1 MMSNDQTIFAPA
13 SAAGKAGVTVFRI
26 SGKEAQRVITDLC
39 MPHVLPAPRF
49 AALRDIKH
57 PKSGEVI
64 DRALVLFFPAPHSFT
79 GEDVVEFH
87 THGGR
92 AITNAVIDALSALT
106 HFRLAEAG
114 EFTRR
119 AFENGKMDLTE
130 AEAIAD
136 LIHAETETQRKQALR
151 QLDGALG
158 RIYEDWRARLARSLA
173 YMEAAI
179 DFSDEELP
187 PDMLEKQS
195 TVLCALREEIAAH
208 LNDNHRGE
216 RLREGFA
223 IAILGA
229 PNAGK
234 SSLLN
239 ALARREVAIVSPTA
253 GTTRDVVEVHLDIGG
268 YPVMLADT
276 AGLRETSDAIESEGV
291 RRAQARAQQVDLKLL
306 VFDGTLWP
314 HKDAATSMLIDSE
327 ALIVV
332 NKADLIPTARS
343 PKLTKSL
350 VSAATG
356 AAAAYAAE
364 GHKFCSE
371 HPKESKFMTL
381 GMSAT
386 NAAEGALALSAL
398 TGEGIDALLE
408 RLGQEIKQRFDSQGV
423 PPLTRARH
431 RAALQEAV
439 DHLDRALQAPMA
451 DLRAE
456 DVRLAMRALGRITG
470 RVDVEDLL
478 DIIFRDFCIG
488 K

>member
-1 MMSNDQTIFAPA
+1 MSDDQTIFAPA
-13 SAAGKAGVTVFRI
+13 SAVGKAGLSVFRV
-26 SGKEAQRVITDLC
+26 SGTQAREAITRLC
-39 MPHVLPAPRF
+39 EPAEIPPPRH
-49 AALRDIKH
+49 ASLRTIKH
-57 PKSGEVI
+57 PQSAEII
-64 DRALVLFFPAPHSFT
+64 DRALVLSFPAPHSFT

-87 THGGR
+87 THGGK
-92 AITNAVIDALSALT
+92 AVAQAMLEALGKLSG
-106 HFRLAEAG
+106 FRLAEPG

-119 AFENGKMDLTE
+119 GFENGKMDLTE
-130 AEAIAD
+130 AEAITD
-136 LIHAETETQRKQALR
+136 LIHAETEAQRKQALR

-158 RIYEDWRARLARSLA
+158 KIYEDWRGRLARGLA

-187 PDMLEKQS
+187 PDLLDRQTES
-195 TVLCALREEIAAH
+195 LRLLRDEIVAH

-343 PKLTKSL
+343 PNLTKSL

>member
-1 MMSNDQTIFAPA
+1 MSDDQTIFAPA
-13 SAAGKAGVTVFRI
+13 SAAGKAGVAVFRI
-26 SGKEAQRVITDLC
+26 SGKEARRVITDLC
-39 MPHVLPAPRF
+39 IPHALPAPRF

-92 AITNAVIDALSALT
+92 AITNAVIDALSALP

-136 LIHAETETQRKQALR
+136 LIHAETEAQRKQALR

-158 RIYEDWRARLARSLA
+158 RIYEDWRARLSRSLA

-195 TVLCALREEIAAH
+195 AVLCALREEIAAH

-216 RLREGFA
+216 RLREGFS

-239 ALARREVAIVSPTA
+239 ALARREAAIVSPTA
-253 GTTRDVVEVHLDIGG
+253 GTTRDVIEVHLDIAG
-268 YPVMLADT
+268 YAVTLADT
-276 AGLRETSDAIESEGV
+276 AGLRDSSDAIENEGI
-291 RRAQARAQQVDLKLL
+291 RRAHVHAQRADLKLL
-306 VFDGTLWP
+306 VFDGTLEP
-314 HKDAATSMLIDSE
+314 DAETLALIDAD
-327 ALIVV
+327 ALIIV
-332 NKADLIPTARS
+332 NKADKIQNPPSHATAGIPLPLREGLGAG
-343 PKLTKSL
+343 LVGL
-350 VSAATG
+350 VS
-356 AAAAYAAE
+356 
-364 GHKFCSE
+364 H
-371 HPKESKFMTL
+371 SKFGSCVL
-381 GMSAT
+381 PVLISAH
-386 NAAEGALALSAL
+386 
-398 TGEGIDALLE
+398 TGEGIDTLLQK
-408 RLGQEIKQRFDSQGV
+408 LAQEIDRRFTDKGT

-431 RAALQEAV
+431 RSALEECVA
-439 DHLDRALQAPMA
+439 HIDRALQAPMA

-456 DVRLAMRALGRITG
+456 DVRLAMRSLGRITG

>member
-216 RLREGFA
+216 RLREGFS

-239 ALARREVAIVSPTA
+239 ALARREAAIVSPTA
-253 GTTRDVVEVHLDIGG
+253 GTTRDVIDVHLDIGG
-268 YPVMLADT
+268 YAVTLADT
-276 AGLRETSDAIESEGV
+276 AGLRDSSDAIENEGI
-291 RRAQARAQQVDLKLL
+291 RRAHSRAAQADLKLL
-306 VFDGTLWP
+306 VFDGTTEP
-314 HKDAATSMLIDSE
+314 DAETLALIDAE
-327 ALIVV
+327 ALVVV
-332 NKADLIPTARS
+332 NKKDKGSIAPETIS
-343 PKLTKSL
+343 SIG
-350 VSAATG
+350 S
-356 AAAAYAAE
+356 
-364 GHKFCSE
+364 CS
-371 HPKESKFMTL
+371 
-381 GMSAT
+381 
-386 NAAEGALALSAL
+386 LSAL
-398 TGEGIDALLE
+398 TGEGIDDLLQK
-408 RLGQEIKQRFDSQGV
+408 LAQEIERRFMDKGT

-431 RAALQEAV
+431 RSALEECLA
-439 DHLDRALQAPMA
+439 HIDRALQAPMA

-456 DVRLAMRALGRITG
+456 DVRLAMRSLGRITG

>member
-1 MMSNDQTIFAPA
+1 MSDDQTIFAPA
-13 SAAGKAGVTVFRI
+13 SAAGKAGVSVFRI
-26 SGKEAQRVITDLC
+26 SGKEAQRVIVDLC
-39 MPHVLPAPRF
+39 NPCELPAPRL
-49 AALRDIKH
+49 ASLRDIKH

-92 AITNAVIDALSALT
+92 AITNAVIDVLGSLPR
-106 HFRLAEAG
+106 FRLAEAG

-136 LIHAETETQRKQALR
+136 LIHAETEAQRKQALR

-158 RIYEDWRARLARSLA
+158 RIYEDWRARLSRSLA

-179 DFSDEELP
+179 DFADEELP

-195 TVLCALREEIAAH
+195 AVLQALRGEIAAH

-216 RLREGFA
+216 RLREGFS

-239 ALARREVAIVSPTA
+239 ALARREAAIVSPTA
-253 GTTRDVVEVHLDIGG
+253 GTTRDIIEVHLDIGG
-268 YPVMLADT
+268 YAVTLADT
-276 AGLRETSDAIESEGV
+276 AGLRESDNAIENEGI
-291 RRAQARAQQVDLKLL
+291 RRAHTRAEQADLKVL
-306 VFDGTLWP
+306 VFDGTTRP
-314 HKDAATSMLIDSE
+314 DAETMALIDEDAVVVINKIDGIQNSE
-327 ALIVV
+327 YKLLD
-332 NKADLIPTARS
+332 NPLIPRI
-343 PKLTKSL
+343 
-350 VSAATG
+350 
-356 AAAAYAAE
+356 
-364 GHKFCSE
+364 F
-371 HPKESKFMTL
+371 
-381 GMSAT
+381 
-386 NAAEGALALSAL
+386 LSAL
-398 TGEGIDALLE
+398 SGEGIDALLQK
-408 RLGQEIKQRFDSQGV
+408 LAQEIEHRFVTQGT

-431 RAALQEAV
+431 RAALEECV
-439 DHLDRALQAPMA
+439 EHIDRALQAPMP

-456 DVRLAMRALGRITG
+456 DVRLAMRSLGRITG